1 MKQGARAVPDDPN
14 SSTPYRLQS
23 LVNKGALT
31 RLVIIGAAV
40 LIVVG
45 CFAFVGG
52 WLSPHRL
59 TQARMIDRFEQID
72 GVWPGFRRN
81 HAKGACVAGNFDSNG
96 EGVRLSK
103 AAVFQRGRVP
113 VIGRFSLAGGQPYVA
128 DGPAAVRAMGLSFRP
143 PNSEEWRTAMIDIPV
158 FIVKDPEGFYDQL
171 LATKPDPVTGKPDP
185 AKMKDFL
192 ARHPETGRALQIV
205 QAKPFS
211 SGFANAS
218 YNGLDAFRFVDA
230 AGAATPVR
238 WSMVAAEPFE
248 PETPAQS
255 AAQDKNYLFD
265 AVIARIKR
273 APVEWHVVVTI
284 GQPGDPTDNAT
295 IPWPSNRQQVDV
307 GTLTI
312 NHIEGEAPGNCR
324 DVNFDPL
331 VLPSGI
337 DPSDDPLL
345 SARSAAYST
354 SFTRRAGEKKE
365 PSAVQVPDG
374 GKGA

>member
-1 MKQGARAVPDDPN
+1 MKQGARAVPSYPN
-14 SSTPYRLQS
+14 PSTPYRLQS
-23 LVNKGALT
+23 LANKGALT
-31 RLVIIGAAV
+31 RLAIIGAAI
-40 LIVVG
+40 LVVIG

-59 TQARMIDRFEQID
+59 TQARMIDRFEQVN

-81 HAKGACVAGNFDSNG
+81 HAKGVCIAGNFDSNR

-103 AAVFQRGRVP
+103 AAVFQRGQVP
-113 VIGRFSLAGGQPYVA
+113 VIRRFSLAGGQPYVA
-128 DGPAAVRAMGLSFRP
+128 DTPAAVRAMGLSFRP
-143 PNSEEWRTAMIDIPV
+143 PSGEEWRTAMIDIPV
-158 FIVKDPEGFYDQL
+158 FIVKEPEGFYEQL
-171 LATKPDPVTGKPDP
+171 LASKPEPATGKPDP

-192 ARHPETGRALQIV
+192 ARHPESSRALQIV
-205 QAKPFS
+205 QAKPLS

-218 YNGLDAFRFVDA
+218 YNGLNAFRFVNA
-230 AGAATPVR
+230 AGVPTPVR
-238 WSMVAAEPFE
+238 WSMAAVEPFE
-248 PETPAQS
+248 PETPTQS

-265 AVIARIKR
+265 AAIARIER
-273 APVEWHVVVTI
+273 APVEWRVVVTI
-284 GQPGDPTDNAT
+284 GQPGDPTDDAT
-295 IPWPSNRQQVDV
+295 IPWPSDRQGVDV

-312 NHIEGEAPGNCR
+312 NHIEGEAPGNCS
-324 DVNFDPL
+324 DINFDPL

-337 DPSDDPLL
+337 EPSDDPFL

-365 PSAVQVPDG
+365 PSAVQISDG